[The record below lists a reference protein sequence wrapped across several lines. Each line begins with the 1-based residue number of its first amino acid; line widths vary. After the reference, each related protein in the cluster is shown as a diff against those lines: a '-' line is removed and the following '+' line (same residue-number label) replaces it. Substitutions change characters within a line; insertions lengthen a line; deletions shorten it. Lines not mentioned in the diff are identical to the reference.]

1 MRNVGVQ
8 TKRSCVMAKPASV
21 LPLKCSMED
30 QPTVDPA
37 VGDVSESI
45 AFGLL
50 NDAEKLG
57 QVLIMNSAYRT
68 WFAQPTLNGFL
79 SSHYDQINEAEA
91 EYLKGKF
98 KRLFQSA
105 SNARLHEQ
113 HLKRKLNNIENE
125 ILEEKIAI
133 EKALIDEMEETRHL
147 QNTGEVRSS
156 LQIQLES
163 TEQRDTIAQF
173 ELMELKK
180 VHEEL
185 TTALSTMKLQ
195 NSQLV
200 DPILEK
206 LRKEV
211 RLGLKG

>member
-1 MRNVGVQ
+1 
-8 TKRSCVMAKPASV
+8 
-21 LPLKCSMED
+21 MED
-30 QPTVDPA
+30 QPSVDPA

-57 QVLIMNSAYRT
+57 QVLA
-68 WFAQPTLNGFL
+68 NGAGKYFKAAHHQFHFIIPFL
-79 SSHYDQINEAEA
+79 QINEAEA
-91 EYLKGKF
+91 EYLRGKF

-147 QNTGEVRSS
+147 QNIGEVRSS

-211 RLGLKG
+211 AFYYQRALISFIFVIMCCARIILRFRS

>member
-1 MRNVGVQ
+1 MLFVYISN
-8 TKRSCVMAKPASV
+8 
-21 LPLKCSMED
+21 E
-30 QPTVDPA
+30 
-37 VGDVSESI
+37 
-45 AFGLL
+45 
-50 NDAEKLG
+50 
-57 QVLIMNSAYRT
+57 
-68 WFAQPTLNGFL
+68 
-79 SSHYDQINEAEA
+79 QINEAEA
-91 EYLKGKF
+91 EYLKNKF

-105 SNARLHEQ
+105 SNARLHDQ

-147 QNTGEVRSS
+147 QNTGEVRST

-185 TTALSTMKLQ
+185 TTALSNMKLQ

-206 LRKEV
+206 LHKEV
-211 RLGLKG
+211 CIFLTIKNMSPTFA

>member
-1 MRNVGVQ
+1 MTQKSLARYGIIVVFSNDLLRCIGLIVVTNV
-8 TKRSCVMAKPASV
+8 PY
-21 LPLKCSMED
+21 E
-30 QPTVDPA
+30 
-37 VGDVSESI
+37 
-45 AFGLL
+45 
-50 NDAEKLG
+50 
-57 QVLIMNSAYRT
+57 
-68 WFAQPTLNGFL
+68 
-79 SSHYDQINEAEA
+79 QINEAEA
-91 EYLKGKF
+91 EYLKNKF

-105 SNARLHEQ
+105 SNARLHDQ

-147 QNTGEVRSS
+147 QNTGEVRST

-185 TTALSTMKLQ
+185 TTALSNMKLQ

-206 LRKEV
+206 LHKEV
-211 RLGLKG
+211 